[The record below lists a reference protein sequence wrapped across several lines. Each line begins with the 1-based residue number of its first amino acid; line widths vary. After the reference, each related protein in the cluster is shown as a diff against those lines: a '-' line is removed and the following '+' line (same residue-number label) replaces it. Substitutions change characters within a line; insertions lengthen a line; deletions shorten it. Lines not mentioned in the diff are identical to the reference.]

1 MKLYKTQK
9 TNHANHD
16 SFEFKFRNI
25 ILYLVLII
33 HKCQIV
39 IFKLFK
45 SKVCNSIN

>member
-16 SFEFKFRNI
+16 SLEFKFRNI
-25 ILYLVLII
+25 ILYLMLII
-33 HKCQIV
+33 HKCRIV
-39 IFKLFK
+39 ILFK